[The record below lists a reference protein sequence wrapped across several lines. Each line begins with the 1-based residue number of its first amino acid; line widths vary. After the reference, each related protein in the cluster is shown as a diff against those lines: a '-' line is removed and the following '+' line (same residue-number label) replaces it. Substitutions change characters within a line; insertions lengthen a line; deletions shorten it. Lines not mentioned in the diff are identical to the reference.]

1 MALKLMPGET
11 RNYTF
16 KLPDP
21 ISSIDSIDVRFFQDG
36 GKIVEYDETQTN
48 NVYQVAGEENLLVCT
63 LPRADT
69 LLFENKIPASVQIEW
84 SIGIYHSI
92 AKEQRITVGNYLNK
106 DYLESGG
113 TV

>member
-36 GKIVEYDETQTN
+36 GKIVEYDETKTD
-48 NVYQVAGEENLLVCT
+48 NVYQVAGEDYLVTCT

-92 AKEQRITVGNYLNK
+92 AKEQRISVGNYLNK
-106 DYLESGG
+106 DFLESGG

>member
-36 GKIVEYDETQTN
+36 GKIVEYDETQTD

-84 SIGIYHSI
+84 SSAIF
-92 AKEQRITVGNYLNK
+92 ETV
-106 DYLESGG
+106 ESCLDINICVVCFIIEIIISY
-113 TV
+113 TF